1 MAGRIL
7 TVFGDKSF
15 PKHGRGMSKQKRV
28 RATAKISRF
37 LKDISPELVYII
49 PKESTE
55 IVVGAVCREL
65 KIPFIIIV
73 PYPGFADGNPHT
85 DRLMIHKL
93 VNSSK
98 TCISVNSTA
107 PENKKEKTE
116 IWEES
121 VKLGVNV
128 SDAVAFIHAEGNS
141 KFEEFKEKTAN
152 RVPEH
157 YWVEVIYDT

>member
-55 IVVGAVCREL
+55 IVVAAVCREL

-73 PYPGFADGNPHT
+73 PYPGFADGNPHV

-93 VNSSK
+93 VHSSK
-98 TCISVNSTA
+98 LASQ
-107 PENKKEKTE
+107 
-116 IWEES
+116 
-121 VKLGVNV
+121 
-128 SDAVAFIHAEGNS
+128 
-141 KFEEFKEKTAN
+141 
-152 RVPEH
+152 
-157 YWVEVIYDT
+157 